1 MRKYKEAEKHMVY
14 LGSSEEL
21 SLTGKDSYRRK
32 YGAMAVKNR
41 LGNDGQRLEYQPR
54 SLNIIPLKAIWG
66 C

>member
-1 MRKYKEAEKHMVY
+1 MAY

-21 SLTGKDSYRRK
+21 SLTGEDSSRRK
-32 YGAMAVKNR
+32 FQYGCQNR

-54 SLNIIPLKAIWG
+54 SLSIILLKAIQS